1 MTFLSDTTGASEHP
15 SSGSG
20 FLAGSARD
28 DVIAGLEEHRPE
40 GSFDLSDY
48 EAVIGAERM
57 DEIKRLAEPLTGR
70 TWVNVNSTSVGGGVA
85 EMLRSA
91 IPFARTLGLTARW
104 CTIRGNDA
112 FFQVTK
118 KFHNLLQG
126 ADGPITLDDIFGAYL
141 DTIEENARDAFIDAD
156 LTVLHDP
163 QPAAMIMSAPI
174 LGKTLWRCHIDTS
187 MPNKAV
193 WRFLLPY
200 INQHD
205 GAIFTT
211 REFVGPGLK
220 VPVYEIMPCIDPL
233 APKNQHYT
241 RTQALDILQPLF
253 TADNVDPERPIF
265 AAISR
270 YDRHKN
276 QETILKAFSRLVE
289 ERPRGPR
296 PCLIFIG
303 NTATDDPEGDA
314 VLNELRRQAGG
325 RADVRF
331 WVNVEDNDR
340 VVGALMRIA
349 RGFVHVSTRE
359 GFGLVVAEALWQ
371 GAPVIG
377 SRVGGI
383 QRQIIDQVTGHL
395 VDPLDVE
402 AIAAR
407 MAAVLDDGDAAA
419 ALGRQ
424 GQEHVRR
431 NFLLPE
437 LVKRYLILMRH
448 YSGLDA
454 DLPPFAYRGISNGV
468 AARECVAV

>member
-1 MTFLSDTTGASEHP
+1 MTFLDDTTEAFEHP
-15 SSGSG
+15 SSGPLG
-20 FLAGSARD
+20 GYGRD
-28 DVIAGLEEHRPE
+28 DILAGLEEQRPE
-40 GSFDLSDY
+40 GAFDLSDY
-48 EAVIGAERM
+48 EAVIGGERM

-91 IPFARTLGLTARW
+91 VPFAQALGLTARW

-126 ADGPITLDDIFGAYL
+126 ADGPITLDEIFGAYL
-141 DTIEENARDAFIDAD
+141 DTIEANARDAFIAAD

-163 QPAAMIMSAPI
+163 QPAAMIMNAPI
-174 LGKTLWRCHIDTS
+174 LGKALWRCHIDTS
-187 MPNKAV
+187 IPNKAV

-200 INQHD
+200 INQYD

-211 REFVGPGLK
+211 PEFVGPGLK

-233 APKNQHYT
+233 APKNRHYT
-241 RTQALDILQPLF
+241 RSEALDILQPLF

-296 PCLIFIG
+296 PYLLFIG

-314 VLNELRRQAGG
+314 VLNELRQQAGDS
-325 RADVRF
+325 ADVRF

-340 VVGALMRIA
+340 VVGALMSIA

-383 QRQIIDQVTGHL
+383 KRQIIDGVTGHL
-395 VDPLDVE
+395 VEPLDAD

-407 MAAVLDDGDAAA
+407 MEAVLDDGDAAA

-424 GQEHVRR
+424 GREHVRR

-437 LVKRYLILMRH
+437 LVKRYLILMR
-448 YSGLDA
+448 YYLGLTA
-454 DLPPFAYRGISNGV
+454 DLPPFTYREAGNG
-468 AARECVAV
+468 AVGRTGSSV

>member
-1 MTFLSDTTGASEHP
+1 MTFLDDTTETFEHP
-15 SSGSG
+15 LSGPLG
-20 FLAGSARD
+20 GSARD
-28 DVIAGLEEHRPE
+28 DIVAGLEEQRPE

-48 EAVIGAERM
+48 EAVIGGERM

-70 TWVNVNSTSVGGGVA
+70 TWVNVNSASVGGGVA

-91 IPFARTLGLTARW
+91 VPFAQALGLSARW

-126 ADGPITLDDIFGAYL
+126 ADGPITLDEIFGAYL
-141 DTIEENARDAFIDAD
+141 DTIEENARDAFIAAD

-163 QPAAMIMSAPI
+163 QPAAMIMNAPI
-174 LGKTLWRCHIDTS
+174 LGKALWRCHIDTS
-187 MPNKAV
+187 IPNKAV

-200 INQHD
+200 INQYD

-233 APKNQHYT
+233 APKNRQYT
-241 RTQALDILQPLF
+241 RSEALDILQPLF
-253 TADNVDPERPIF
+253 TADDVDPERPIF

-270 YDRHKN
+270 CDRHKN
-276 QETILKAFSRLVE
+276 QGTILKAFSRLVE
-289 ERPRGPR
+289 ERPRGPK
-296 PCLIFIG
+296 PYLLFIG
-303 NTATDDPEGDA
+303 NTATDDPEGEA
-314 VLNELRRQAGG
+314 VLNELRQQAGDS
-325 RADVRF
+325 ADVRF

-383 QRQIIDQVTGHL
+383 QRQIIDGVTGHL
-395 VDPLDVE
+395 VEPLDAD

-407 MAAVLDDGDAAA
+407 MAAVLDDEDAAA
-419 ALGRQ
+419 ALGRE
-424 GQEHVRR
+424 GREHVRR

-437 LVKRYLILMRH
+437 LVKRYLILMR
-448 YSGLDA
+448 YYLGRTA
-454 DLPPFAYRGISNGV
+454 DVPPFTYREVGNG
-468 AARECVAV
+468 ADTRACSSA